1 MQEHLTQLGV
11 VARRFLAARLPSLG
25 EDWWLRGVLRA
36 LPYQQQQFAR
46 ERGWSRLEDLDI
58 AALLSTLDGDWELL
72 GLRDVLGRDAR
83 GLVKEAKGLRNRY
96 AHEPVGVRRDPMQ
109 WYRDLDTLARLAAQ
123 LDPGSQEA
131 TDLDLARVAAFGVSE
146 AADVPAEPV
155 ERDFSAAAFAP
166 GSLVRLV
173 ARPEVQGS
181 VMSVSPG
188 SPESRV
194 NVFTAS
200 GPQSF
205 FASQLEF
212 VDGVGAATATAT
224 DLRARLTATQ
234 LLHPSTKRLYSFNSG
249 RIEYE
254 PYQFRPVMKLIN
266 ADRPRILIADDVG
279 VGKTIEA
286 ALIIKELQAR
296 QSLESVLIICPRQ
309 LVTEGKWRAEL
320 KRFDEDFVA
329 LDSATL
335 QHCIEEA
342 RLEGRWPSRYRK
354 AIVPYSLLD
363 EKLLLGTTNGRQV
376 KHGLTSV
383 MPPVTFD
390 LVIVDEAHHIR
401 NRETWNHR
409 VVSHLLD
416 AAEAAVLIS
425 ATPIQTGSK
434 DLFNLLRLLRPDLIL
449 DERDFDRMREP
460 NAFLARAEQHAR
472 AGSSGWQALVLEEL
486 DGAIAT
492 TWGSTAMIA
501 NPRTQVVRDLIAS
514 GEASD
519 EMRVRV
525 VRALQALNTFSDIV
539 NRTRRRDIG
548 SFTTRKP
555 ETVEVEFTREQA
567 SVYDAL
573 ISICERIA
581 SVRQPSMS
589 TEFLLSML
597 KRQASSSLN
606 ALAPFI
612 EAVLE
617 RRLSIEES
625 SEADADDL
633 LVEASVLEE
642 FVPEIRQIAKSAAQL
657 GPDPKLNSLLEIVTE
672 KLQLPNNK
680 LLIFS
685 TFRHTLGYLHEA
697 LQRSGARVGLVHG
710 GVSDDDRRDIRARFA
725 ADKTDPQAIDILLSS
740 EVGTEGLDNQF
751 CDALVNYDLPWN
763 PMRIEQRIGRID
775 RRGQKSESISIKNMI
790 VTGTIDA
797 VIYQRCLRRII
808 ESQLTLGAS
817 EEILG
822 EITHEIRRIAEDLTL
837 SEQERE
843 LRLQQLA
850 DNKLGRIQEQAEL
863 EEREAAL
870 FGLAIHKLDEDGVE
884 AVSSP
889 WLATDQLAGLVERY
903 LDSIGYDR
911 SQGMFS
917 RPIAVLR
924 PDQNVRKELHSRN
937 VSLGAGAATTN
948 WERWLKSPADAV
960 RRMTFDPALAEPD
973 VELLSP
979 THPLVR
985 AAAESAASSDEMQ
998 VSLEVSGASLSPGR
1012 YPFAVYGWTTLG
1024 SKDNYDV
1031 RVIGLDT
1038 EGDRALEDVLL
1049 SATDAD
1055 PDSPTTEELSELE
1068 RRHYAVW
1075 LDERAQHIDRTR
1087 LHLDGQRASL
1097 RASNIA
1103 RIGLIEDQL
1112 ASASHDLIRRMR
1124 EGQLANTEE
1133 DFRRREEHL
1142 VGMADRNDV
1151 TTRLLASGVLRVR

>member
-1 MQEHLTQLGV
+1 MQEHLARLGV
-11 VARRFLAARLPSLG
+11 AARRFLANRLPGLG
-25 EDWWLRGVLRA
+25 EDWWLRGVIRA
-36 LPYQQQQFAR
+36 LPYQQQQVSR
-46 ERGWSRLEDLDI
+46 EQGWSSLEDLDV
-58 AALLSTLDGDWELL
+58 AALLATLDGDWEIL
-72 GLRDVLGRDAR
+72 GLREVLDRDAR
-83 GLVKEAKGLRNRY
+83 GLVKEARGLRNRY
-96 AHEPVGVRRDPMQ
+96 AHEPVGARRDPMRL
-109 WYRDLDTLARLAAQ
+109 YRDLDTLARLASQ
-123 LDPGSQEA
+123 LDPGSEETVA
-131 TDLDLARVAAFGVSE
+131 LEHARVAAFGVAST
-146 AADVPAEPV
+146 DVMSDDRQP
-155 ERDFSAAAFAP
+155 SAQPFAP
-166 GSLVRLV
+166 GSLVRLM
-173 ARPEVQGS
+173 ARPEVEGS
-181 VMSVSPG
+181 VMSVIPG

-194 NVFTAS
+194 RVFTPN

-205 FASQLEF
+205 FASQLES
-212 VDGVGAATATAT
+212 VNEAVAAVATAS
-224 DLRARLTATQ
+224 DLRMRLTSTQ
-234 LLHPSTKRLYSFNSG
+234 LLHPSTRRLYSFNSG

-266 ADRPRILIADDVG
+266 AERPRILIADDVG

-296 QSLESVLIICPRQ
+296 QPLESILIICPRQ
-309 LVTEGKWRAEL
+309 LVTEDKWRSEL

-335 QHCIEEA
+335 QHCIEET

-363 EKLLLGTTNGRQV
+363 EKLLLGTAEGRRTRP
-376 KHGLTSV
+376 GLTSI

-460 NAFLARAEQHAR
+460 NAYLARAEQLAR
-472 AGSSGWQALVLEEL
+472 SGATGWQSAVLEEL
-486 DGAIAT
+486 EGAIGTA
-492 TWGSTAMIA
+492 WGSTALIS
-501 NPRTQVVRDLIAS
+501 NPRAQQVRDLIDAGDES
-514 GEASD
+514 N

-525 VRALQALNTFSDIV
+525 VRALQGLNTFSGIV

-555 ETVEVEFTREQA
+555 ETVEVEFTEEQA
-567 SVYDAL
+567 RVYRDL
-573 ISICERIA
+573 ISICERI
-581 SVRQPSMS
+581 VTLRQPSMS
-589 TEFLLSML
+589 TEFLLSTL

-612 EAVLE
+612 EALLE
-617 RRLSIEES
+617 RRLSLEES
-625 SEADADDL
+625 SEAD
-633 LVEASVLEE
+633 VEDVLIEPQVLEE
-642 FVPEIRQIAKSAAQL
+642 FLPEIREIGRAAARL
-657 GPDPKLNSLLEIVTE
+657 DADPKLDSLLEIAAE
-672 KLQLPNNK
+672 KRQLPNNK
-680 LLIFS
+680 LLVFS
-685 TFRHTLGYLHEA
+685 TFRHTLRYLQVA
-697 LQRSGARVGLVHG
+697 LERDGSRVGLVHG
-710 GVSDDDRRDIRARFA
+710 GVSDDERRAIRARFA
-725 ADKTDPQAIDILLSS
+725 ADKDDPRAIDILLSS

-837 SEQERE
+837 SDHERE

-870 FGLAIHKLDEDGVE
+870 FGLAVHKLDEDGVE
-884 AVSSP
+884 EASSR
-889 WLATDQLAGLVERY
+889 WLAMGPLAGLVEEY
-903 LDSIGYDR
+903 LDSVGYER
-911 SQGMFS
+911 ASGLFS

-924 PDQNVRKELHSRN
+924 PDQNVRKALHEDYVALGSGGAPA
-937 VSLGAGAATTN
+937 VS
-948 WERWLKSPADAV
+948 WERWLKSPSEPT
-960 RRMTFDPALAEPD
+960 RRLAFDPAVADPD

-985 AAAESAASSDEMQ
+985 AAASRISSSGLMT
-998 VSLEVSGASLSPGR
+998 VSLQAVTPKLPPGR

-1024 SKDNYDV
+1024 SKDDYDV
-1031 RVIGLDT
+1031 KVVGFDPAN
-1038 EGDRALEDVLL
+1038 DSALEDILL
-1049 SATDAD
+1049 LAEDGSGEM
-1055 PDSPTTEELSELE
+1055 PTERELSELDT
-1068 RRHYAVW
+1068 RHYSAW
-1075 LDERAQHIDRTR
+1075 LNERSQHIERTR
-1087 LHLDGQRASL
+1087 LHLNGQRASL
-1097 RASNIA
+1097 RASNLA

-1112 ASASHDLIRRMR
+1112 ASASHDSIRRMR

-1133 DFRRREEHL
+1133 DFRRRDEQL
-1142 VGMADRNDV
+1142 TVMVDRNDI
-1151 TTRLLASGVLRVR
+1151 TTRLLASGVVEVR